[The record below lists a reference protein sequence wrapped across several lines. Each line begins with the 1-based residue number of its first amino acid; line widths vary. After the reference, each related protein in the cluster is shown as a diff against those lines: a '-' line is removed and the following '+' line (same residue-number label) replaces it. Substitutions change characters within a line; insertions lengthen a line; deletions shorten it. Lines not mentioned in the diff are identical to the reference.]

1 MGTPGP
7 LNESVSNPKR
17 VLVILPSSHI
27 QSILEN
33 YNTQGKFEF
42 HWLTDPDTPELFGS
56 NVAATKTP
64 TKFNVLGF
72 ISRAVEYVKNH
83 KIESVVFFHELTAL
97 LAAIICEETGLR
109 GPSVESCFLCIH
121 KYYSRQA
128 EPSDLWFEAIELDKD
143 DWSTRIQYPCCVK
156 APFMFRSMCI
166 FIVNNETEMKTALES
181 CRTELS
187 DWTSIWRSLFERYVD
202 TEKYPLA
209 LKDMVIAEE
218 VVPDGTQHTIEGWI
232 DGEGNPYIWLTSDEG
247 YYTKPHRT
255 VDGYFM
261 PTQVPKRCVKLMED
275 VALKVA
281 RNHLLRDTFFNVE
294 AWCRNDGERVTVT
307 EINNRAAYVYHN
319 LYMHIYGTS
328 CVYAALHLACGEYEE
343 VHKLSI
349 AQQPT
354 PNRVGGLFLVQVHVK
369 KAEKATNV
377 MDFQA
382 AKAFQ
387 VKVSGTHD
395 QIELL
400 SNFGPGIN
408 IVAKEDDI
416 IYPVGSCGVLI
427 ASYNIFKPTF
437 REVLKRAEEVRK
449 AIVGCKEILPKSRE
463 AEYYLNNCGVPDML

>member
-7 LNESVSNPKR
+7 LSDSVSNPKR
-17 VLVILPSSHI
+17 VLVILPTSHI
-27 QSILEN
+27 QSILES
-33 YNTQGKFEF
+33 YNTQGKYEF

-56 NVAATKTP
+56 NVAATRSS
-64 TKFNVLGF
+64 TKFNALNF
-72 ISRAVEYVKNH
+72 ISRAVEYVNDH
-83 KIESVVFFHELTAL
+83 KIESVIFFHELTAL

-121 KYYSRQA
+121 KYYSRRA

-143 DWSTRIQYPCCVK
+143 DWSTRVQYPCCVK

-166 FIVNNETEMKTALES
+166 FIVNNESEMKAALES

-187 DWTSIWRSLFERYVD
+187 NWTNIWRSLFERYVD

-218 VVPDGTQHTIEGWI
+218 VVPDGTQHTIEGWV
-232 DGEGNPYIWLTSDEG
+232 DGEGNFYVWLTSDEG
-247 YYTKPHRT
+247 YYTKPQRT

-261 PTQVPKRCVKLMED
+261 PTQVPKRCVKFMEE

-281 RNHLLRDTFFNVE
+281 SNHLLRDTFFNVE
-294 AWCRNDGERVTVT
+294 AWCRNEGERITVT
-307 EINNRAAYVYHN
+307 EINNRVAYVYHN
-319 LYMHIYGTS
+319 LYMHIYGTT

-349 AQQPT
+349 AQQP
-354 PNRVGGLFLVQVHVK
+354 PPSRVGGLFLVQVHVK
-369 KAEKATNV
+369 EAEKATKV
-377 MDFQA
+377 IDFQA

-387 VKVSGTHD
+387 KEVPGNQV
-395 QIELL
+395 ELL
-400 SNFGPGIN
+400 SNYGPGIN

-437 REVLKRAEEVRK
+437 HELLKRAEEVRK
-449 AIVGCKEILPKSRE
+449 AIVRCKEILPQGRE
-463 AEYYLNNCGVPDML
+463 AEYYLDSCGVKEMLD